1 MRRIMRPKLAPLALL
16 LLIFSSAVAS
26 QQPPA
31 ATPTPL
37 PAPVPREPSWAFQVQ
52 KGQLPPEPPGP
63 TTVPGS
69 TRQYTPAQIDD
80 VRNPPDWFPDEH
92 PPAAT
97 RVVKGDGNLMACG
110 ACHLMNGEGHP
121 ESATVS
127 GLTVDYF
134 VQQMNDFRSGARKDF
149 ANRMDLIAKAMTDQ
163 EIREVAQYFA
173 ALKPRQF
180 TTVREAAT
188 VPKTFVGQGRMRFV
202 DPAGGTEPI
211 GKRIIT
217 LPEDQERA
225 RRRDPHSGFIAY
237 VPPGS
242 VARGRALAQGGAR
255 TVACAICHGE
265 GLRGL
270 GNVPRISG
278 LHPIYV
284 ARQLIHFK
292 EGTRN
297 GVDAALMKKTTAG
310 LTDDDIIDLSAYVG
324 SLARPLK
331 AFVILDTRAR

>member
-1 MRRIMRPKLAPLALL
+1 MRRIMRSIALL
-16 LLIFSSAVAS
+16 SGLLLVFSGVVVS
-26 QQPPA
+26 QQPPPA
-31 ATPTPL
+31 ATPTAL
-37 PAPVPREPSWAFQVQ
+37 PSPDPREPSWAFQVQ
-52 KGQLPPEPPGP
+52 KGSLPAEPATP
-63 TTVPGS
+63 TSVPGS

-80 VRNPPDWFPDEH
+80 LRNPPDWFPDQH
-92 PPAAT
+92 PPAAS
-97 RVVKGDGNLMACG
+97 RVVKGEGNLMACG
-110 ACHLMNGEGHP
+110 SCHLMNGEGHP

-127 GLTVDYF
+127 GFTVDYF
-134 VQQMNDFRSGARKDF
+134 IQQMNDFRSGARKDF

-173 ALKPRQF
+173 ALKPRPF

-188 VPKTFVGQGRMRFV
+188 VPRTFVGQGRMRFV

-225 RRRDPHSGFIAY
+225 RHRDPNSGFIAY

-242 VARGRALAQGGAR
+242 IARGRTLAQGGAR
-255 TVACAICHGE
+255 TTNCTICHGE

-270 GNVPRISG
+270 GNVPRIAG

-297 GVDAALMKKTTAG
+297 GVDAALMKKTTAA

-324 SLARPLK
+324 SLARP
-331 AFVILDTRAR
+331 

>member
-1 MRRIMRPKLAPLALL
+1 MSLKRLVLVAGFIALL
-16 LLIFSSAVAS
+16 SSVGAS

-37 PAPVPREPSWAFQVQ
+37 PSPVPREPSWAFQVQ
-52 KGQLPPEPPGP
+52 AGSLPAEDP
-63 TTVPGS
+63 TPKSVPGS
-69 TRQYTPAQIDD
+69 TKQYTPAQIDD
-80 VRNPPDWFPDEH
+80 LRNPPDWFPDAH

-97 RVVKGDGNLMACG
+97 RVVKGEGNLMACG

-127 GLTVDYF
+127 GFTVDYF

-163 EIREVAQYFA
+163 EIRDVAQYFA
-173 ALKPRQF
+173 ALKPMKF

-202 DPAGGTEPI
+202 DPKGGTEPI

-217 LPEDQERA
+217 VPEDAERA
-225 RRRDPHSGFIAY
+225 RRRDPNSGFIAY

-242 VARGRALAQGGAR
+242 LARGAALAKGGAK
-255 TVACAICHGE
+255 TTNCTICHGE

-270 GNVPRISG
+270 GNVPRIAG

-324 SLARPLK
+324 SLARP
-331 AFVILDTRAR
+331 

>member
-1 MRRIMRPKLAPLALL
+1 MYLKRLVLVAGFIALL
-16 LLIFSSAVAS
+16 SSVGAS

-31 ATPTPL
+31 AAPTPL
-37 PAPVPREPSWAFQVQ
+37 PSPVPREPSWAFQVQ
-52 KGQLPPEPPGP
+52 AGSLPAEDP
-63 TTVPGS
+63 TPKSVPGS
-69 TRQYTPAQIDD
+69 TKQYTPAQIDD
-80 VRNPPDWFPDEH
+80 LRNPPDWFPDAH

-97 RVVKGDGNLMACG
+97 RVVKGEGNLMACG

-127 GLTVDYF
+127 GFTVDYF
-134 VQQMNDFRSGARKDF
+134 VQQMHDFRSGARKDF
-149 ANRMDLIAKAMTDQ
+149 TNRMDLIARAMTDQ
-163 EIREVAQYFA
+163 EIRDVAQYFA
-173 ALKPRQF
+173 ALKPMKF

-202 DPAGGTEPI
+202 DPKGGTEPI

-217 LPEDQERA
+217 VPEDAERA
-225 RRRDPHSGFIAY
+225 RRRDPNSGFIAY

-242 VARGRALAQGGAR
+242 LARGAALAKGGAK
-255 TVACAICHGE
+255 TTNCTICHGD

-270 GNVPRISG
+270 GNVPRIAG

-324 SLARPLK
+324 SLARP
-331 AFVILDTRAR
+331 

>member
-1 MRRIMRPKLAPLALL
+1 MSLNRLVLVVGFIALL
-16 LLIFSSAVAS
+16 SSVGAS

-31 ATPTPL
+31 ATPTAL
-37 PAPVPREPSWAFQVQ
+37 PSPVPREPSWAFQVQ
-52 KGQLPPEPPGP
+52 AGSLPAEDATPKS
-63 TTVPGS
+63 VPGS

-80 VRNPPDWFPDEH
+80 LRNPPDWFPDAH
-92 PPAAT
+92 PPAAA
-97 RVVKGDGNLMACG
+97 RVVKGEGNLMACG

-127 GLTVDYF
+127 GFTVDYF

-163 EIREVAQYFA
+163 EIRDVAQYFA
-173 ALKPRQF
+173 AVKPLKF

-202 DPAGGTEPI
+202 DPKGGTEPI

-217 LPEDQERA
+217 VPEDAERA
-225 RRRDPHSGFIAY
+225 RRRDPNSGFIAY

-242 VARGRALAQGGAR
+242 IARGAALAKGGAK
-255 TVACAICHGE
+255 TTNCTICHGD

-270 GNVPRISG
+270 GNVPRIAG

-284 ARQLIHFK
+284 ARQLIYFK
-292 EGTRN
+292 EGARN
-297 GVDAALMKKTTAG
+297 GVDAALMKKTTAT
-310 LTDDDIIDLSAYVG
+310 LTDEDIIDLSAYVS
-324 SLARPLK
+324 SLARP
-331 AFVILDTRAR
+331 

>member
-1 MRRIMRPKLAPLALL
+1 MFKRVSALAFAALVL
-16 LLIFSSAVAS
+16 SSSVAS
-26 QQPPA
+26 QQP
-31 ATPTPL
+31 TPL
-37 PAPVPREPSWAFQVQ
+37 PSPVPREPSWAFQVTNG
-52 KGQLPPEPPGP
+52 KLPPEPDGP
-63 TTVPGS
+63 LTVPGS
-69 TRQYTPAQIDD
+69 TRQYTAAQIDD
-80 VRNPPDWFPDEH
+80 IRNPPDWFPDEH
-92 PPAAT
+92 PPAPL
-97 RVVKGDGNLMACG
+97 RVVTGEGNIMACG

-127 GLTVDYF
+127 GYTVDYF
-134 VQQMNDFRSGARKDF
+134 VQQMDDFRAGRRTDF

-163 EIREVAQYFA
+163 EIRDVAQYFA
-173 ALKPRQF
+173 SLKPRTF

-188 VPKTFVGQGRMRFV
+188 VPKTFVGQGRMRFA

-242 VARGRALAQGGAR
+242 IERGRALSQDNSR
-255 TVACAICHGE
+255 TVACATCHGE
-265 GLRGL
+265 GLQGR
-270 GNVPRISG
+270 GNVPRLAG
-278 LHPIYV
+278 VHPIYI

-297 GVDAALMKKTTAG
+297 GAGAAQMKKAVAQ
-310 LTDDDIIDLSAYVG
+310 LTEDDIIDLSAYVG
-324 SLARPLK
+324 SLPRQ
-331 AFVILDTRAR
+331 

>member
-1 MRRIMRPKLAPLALL
+1 MSIKQVVLATGLIAALP
-16 LLIFSSAVAS
+16 IIVAS

-31 ATPTPL
+31 ATPTAL
-37 PAPVPREPSWAFQVQ
+37 PSPVPREPSWAFQVQ
-52 KGQLPPEPPGP
+52 AGSLPAEDATPKSI
-63 TTVPGS
+63 PGS
-69 TRQYTPAQIDD
+69 TQKYTPAQIDD
-80 VRNPPDWFPDEH
+80 LRNPPDWFPNEH
-92 PPAAT
+92 PTPAT
-97 RVVKGDGNLMACG
+97 RVVKGEGNLMACG

-127 GLTVDYF
+127 GFTVDYF

-163 EIREVAQYFA
+163 EIRDVAQYFA
-173 ALKPRQF
+173 AIKPIKF

-217 LPEDQERA
+217 VPEDAERA
-225 RRRDPHSGFIAY
+225 RRRDPKSGFIAY

-242 VARGRALAQGGAR
+242 LARGAALAKGGQR
-255 TVACAICHGE
+255 TVNCATCHGE

-270 GNVPRISG
+270 GNVPRIAG

-324 SLARPLK
+324 SLPRP
-331 AFVILDTRAR
+331 

>member
-1 MRRIMRPKLAPLALL
+1 MYLKRVALVAGLIALL
-16 LLIFSSAVAS
+16 SSVGAS
-26 QQPPA
+26 QQQPA
-31 ATPTPL
+31 ATPTAL
-37 PAPVPREPSWAFQVQ
+37 PSPVPREPSWAFPAQ
-52 KGQLPPEPPGP
+52 GGSLPAETATPKS
-63 TTVPGS
+63 VPGS

-80 VRNPPDWFPDEH
+80 LRNPPDWFPDQH
-92 PPAAT
+92 PPAAS
-97 RVVKGDGNLMACG
+97 RVVKGEGNLMACG
-110 ACHLMNGEGHP
+110 SCHLMNGEGHP

-127 GLTVDYF
+127 GFTVDYF
-134 VQQMNDFRSGARKDF
+134 IQQMNDFRSGARKDF

-163 EIREVAQYFA
+163 GVREVEQYFA
-173 ALKPRQF
+173 ALRRWPF
-180 TTVREAAT
+180 TPVLEAAT
-188 VPKTFVGQGRMRFV
+188 VPKSFVGQGRMRFF

-217 LPEDQERA
+217 LPEAQERA
-225 RRRDPHSGFIAY
+225 RHRDPNSGFIAY

-242 VARGRALAQGGAR
+242 IARGRALAQGGAK
-255 TVACAICHGE
+255 TTNCTICHGE

-270 GNVPRISG
+270 GNVPRIAG

-310 LTDDDIIDLSAYVG
+310 LTDDDVIDLSAYVG
-324 SLARPLK
+324 SLARP
-331 AFVILDTRAR
+331 